1 MKKLFAFV
9 SLLILA
15 APIAWAQIGGMGSS
29 STNKGTI
36 APPPP
41 KKQATTRT
49 LTGTVLN
56 QNDLAIQ
63 SAVIYLKDT
72 RTMAVRTYISNK
84 DGSYQFGGLAPN
96 QDYELYAEY
105 QGDRSPTKTLSSFD
119 SRTTPNINLHV
130 NVKKKQ

>member
-1 MKKLFAFV
+1 MKKSFTFVCSLLFAG
-9 SLLILA
+9 S
-15 APIAWAQIGGMGSS
+15 AWAQIGGMGSS
-29 STNKGTI
+29 STNKGSI

-56 QNDLAIQ
+56 QNDLALA

-72 RTMAVRTYISNK
+72 RTLAVRTYISNK

-96 QDYELYAEY
+96 QDYELYADY
-105 QGDRSPTKTLSSFD
+105 QGERSSTRTLSAFD
-119 SRTTPNINLHV
+119 SRTQPNINLHV

>member
-1 MKKLFAFV
+1 MKKFFAFV
-9 SLLILA
+9 CLLSFA
-15 APIAWAQIGGMGSS
+15 GSAWAQIGGMGSS
-29 STNKGTI
+29 STNKGSI

-41 KKQATTRT
+41 KKQASTRT

-56 QNDLAIQ
+56 QDDQALA

-72 RTMAVRTYISNK
+72 RTLAVRTYISNK

-96 QDYELYAEY
+96 QDYELYADY
-105 QGDRSPTKTLSSFD
+105 QGDRSSTRTLSAFD
-119 SRTTPNINLHV
+119 SRTQPNINLHV